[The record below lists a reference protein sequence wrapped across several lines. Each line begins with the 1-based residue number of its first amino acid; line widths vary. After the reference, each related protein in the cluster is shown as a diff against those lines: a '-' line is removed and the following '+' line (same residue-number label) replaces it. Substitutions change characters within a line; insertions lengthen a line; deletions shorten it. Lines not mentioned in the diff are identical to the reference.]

1 MKEKKDRKIR
11 SSIVRDSLD
20 TFGTNVFG
28 SLLGLIASLLVLNR
42 VQPAVK
48 GLYNTVQLWG
58 GGFSSL
64 LGLSVNAA
72 IIYFVSRYKIQNT
85 KRAVRRLTLWISAAI
100 VVVGALCMFLL
111 RDSAF
116 FAGTPVSYLVAIVI
130 YGVSSMVLNNCIAI
144 LRGENKFR
152 SYNMVVLIQRIL
164 VFALAMAIFLHPSA
178 AVWVWATILISLLM
192 ILLSLYSIRRWS
204 GPMPVPAPEDDFPVH
219 TGSLVRYSL
228 KAHVSNVMTYINQNF
243 GSYIVQG
250 SYGQSNFAVY
260 NVAYTM
266 MQQVWILPDA
276 VSQVIMSRLA
286 SMKEQSD
293 KLRLTLIS
301 CKIVTYV
308 TMVSALLLVAVAN
321 VLVPVIF
328 PMYRGAVEPL
338 CYLII
343 GSVFI
348 SYAKVLNNSISA
360 YGRPELNIIPTA
372 LAIVANLVFSVLLI
386 PRMQINGVALATS
399 ITLTLQGLSSIV
411 IFCKFTGTPFYR
423 LLIPSKEEISMVRK
437 IIKR

>member
-192 ILLSLYSIRRWS
+192 ILLSLYSIRD
-204 GPMPVPAPEDDFPVH
+204 GAAPCPFPRPR
-219 TGSLVRYSL
+219 T
-228 KAHVSNVMTYINQNF
+228 
-243 GSYIVQG
+243 
-250 SYGQSNFAVY
+250 
-260 NVAYTM
+260 
-266 MQQVWILPDA
+266 
-276 VSQVIMSRLA
+276 
-286 SMKEQSD
+286 
-293 KLRLTLIS
+293 IS
-301 CKIVTYV
+301 PCIRA
-308 TMVSALLLVAVAN
+308 ALC
-321 VLVPVIF
+321 
-328 PMYRGAVEPL
+328 G
-338 CYLII
+338 
-343 GSVFI
+343 
-348 SYAKVLNNSISA
+348 
-360 YGRPELNIIPTA
+360 TA
-372 LAIVANLVFSVLLI
+372 
-386 PRMQINGVALATS
+386 
-399 ITLTLQGLSSIV
+399 
-411 IFCKFTGTPFYR
+411 
-423 LLIPSKEEISMVRK
+423 
-437 IIKR
+437 

>member
-1 MKEKKDRKIR
+1 
-11 SSIVRDSLD
+11 
-20 TFGTNVFG
+20 
-28 SLLGLIASLLVLNR
+28 
-42 VQPAVK
+42 
-48 GLYNTVQLWG
+48 
-58 GGFSSL
+58 
-64 LGLSVNAA
+64 
-72 IIYFVSRYKIQNT
+72 
-85 KRAVRRLTLWISAAI
+85 
-100 VVVGALCMFLL
+100 
-111 RDSAF
+111 
-116 FAGTPVSYLVAIVI
+116 
-130 YGVSSMVLNNCIAI
+130 MVLNNCIAI

-301 CKIVTYV
+301 CKIVTYI

-372 LAIVANLVFSVLLI
+372 LAIVANLVFSLLLI
-386 PRMQINGVALATS
+386 PSMQINGVALATS

-411 IFCKFTGTPFYR
+411 IFCKFTKTPFYR
-423 LLIPSKEEISMVRK
+423 LLIPSKEEISIVQK